1 LHAIKEFFAR
11 FSGWIWHVLQPL
23 GPWGVFAIAA
33 VDGSL
38 VGMPVDAIVAGY
50 VLYYRNL
57 TWLYVLMASAGSAL
71 GSLVIYGI
79 GYEGGETL
87 LRKRMSAERFARIKQ
102 KFDDHEFL
110 ALMLPAI
117 LPPPSPFK
125 LFVLAAAAFEMNIRR
140 FLLAIFLGRV
150 VRFSILSFLVLY
162 FGPQIMSVITDLFH
176 HHRWETIG
184 VVVAI
189 GVAFLVMI
197 LRRNGREK
205 APNTEGSEAKEVS

>member
-1 LHAIKEFFAR
+1 
-11 FSGWIWHVLQPL
+11 
-23 GPWGVFAIAA
+23 
-33 VDGSL
+33 
-38 VGMPVDAIVAGY
+38 
-50 VLYYRNL
+50 
-57 TWLYVLMASAGSAL
+57 MASAGSAL
-71 GSLVIYGI
+71 GSIVLYGI

-150 VRFSILSFLVLY
+150 VRFSILFSWSST
-162 FGPQIMSVITDLFH
+162 SV
-176 HHRWETIG
+176 
-184 VVVAI
+184 
-189 GVAFLVMI
+189 
-197 LRRNGREK
+197 RR
-205 APNTEGSEAKEVS
+205 S

>member
-1 LHAIKEFFAR
+1 M
-11 FSGWIWHVLQPL
+11 
-23 GPWGVFAIAA
+23 FAIAA

-50 VLYYRNL
+50 VLYHRNL
-57 TWLYVLMASAGSAL
+57 TWLYILMASAGSAL

-189 GVAFLVMI
+189 GVALLMMM
-197 LRRNGREK
+197 LRRNGRER
-205 APNTEGSEAKEVS
+205 TEKPEGTEAKEVS

>member
-1 LHAIKEFFAR
+1 LHAIKEFIAR

-38 VGMPVDAIVAGY
+38 VGMPMDAIVAGY
-50 VLYYRNL
+50 VHFHRNL
-57 TWLYVLMASAGSAL
+57 FWLYILMASAGSAL

-87 LRKRMSAERFARIKQ
+87 LRKRMSAERFAQIKQ
-102 KFDDHEFL
+102 KFDYHEFL

-125 LFVLAAAAFEMNIRR
+125 LFVLAAAAFEMNIRK

-150 VRFSILSFLVLY
+150 LRFSILSFLVLY
-162 FGPQIMSVITDLFH
+162 FGPEIIGVITDLFRH
-176 HHRWETIG
+176 HLGITVGIVLVIVAAL
-184 VVVAI
+184 VVVA
-189 GVAFLVMI
+189 
-197 LRRNGREK
+197 LRRNGRQS
-205 APNTEGSEAKEVS
+205 TERPESTEAEELS

>member
-11 FSGWIWHVLQPL
+11 FSGWIWHILQPL

-50 VLYYRNL
+50 VLYHRNL
-57 TWLYVLMASAGSAL
+57 FWLYILMASTGSAL

-79 GYEGGETL
+79 GYGGGETL
-87 LRKRMSAERFARIKQ
+87 LRKRMSAERFAQIKR

-125 LFVLAAAAFEMNIRR
+125 LFVLAAAAFEMNI
-140 FLLAIFLGRV
+140 
-150 VRFSILSFLVLY
+150 LSFLVLY

-184 VVVAI
+184 AVVAI
-189 GVAFLVMI
+189 VVALVV
-197 LRRNGREK
+197 LVVRRNGKERAEK
-205 APNTEGSEAKEVS
+205 PEGAEAEQTS

>member
-1 LHAIKEFFAR
+1 MHAIKEFFAR
-11 FSGWIWHVLQPL
+11 FSAWIWHVLQPL

-38 VGMPVDAIVAGY
+38 VGMPMDAIVAGY
-50 VLYYRNL
+50 VLYHRNL
-57 TWLYVLMASAGSAL
+57 FWLYILMASAGSAL

-79 GYEGGETL
+79 GYEGGETSAAQAHVCRA
-87 LRKRMSAERFARIKQ
+87 LRGIKK

-150 VRFSILSFLVLY
+150 VRFSILCFLVLY
-162 FGPQIMSVITDLFH
+162 FGPQIMSVMADLFQ

-189 GVAFLVMI
+189 AAVLVVLV
-197 LRRNGREK
+197 LRRNGRERSTK
-205 APNTEGSEAKEVS
+205 PQETEAEEA

>member
-1 LHAIKEFFAR
+1 M
-11 FSGWIWHVLQPL
+11 WHVLQPL

-50 VLYYRNL
+50 VLYHRNL
-57 TWLYVLMASAGSAL
+57 TWLYVLMASAGSAV
-71 GSLVIYGI
+71 GSLVMYGI
-79 GYEGGETL
+79 GYEGGENL
-87 LRKRMSAERFARIKQ
+87 LRKRMSAERFAGIKK

-162 FGPQIMSVITDLFH
+162 FGPQIMSVLANLFH

-184 VVVAI
+184 VVVVIAAVI
-189 GVAFLVMI
+189 VVLV

-205 APNTEGSEAKEVS
+205 TPGAEGTEAEA

>member
-1 LHAIKEFFAR
+1 LHGIKEFFAR
-11 FSGWIWHVLQPL
+11 FSGWIWHILQPL

-38 VGMPVDAIVAGY
+38 IGMPVDAIVAGY
-50 VLYYRNL
+50 VLYHRNL
-57 TWLYVLMASAGSAL
+57 FWLYILMASTGSAL

-79 GYEGGETL
+79 GYGGGETL
-87 LRKRMSAERFARIKQ
+87 LRKRMSAERFAQIKR

-150 VRFSILSFLVLY
+150 VRFSILSLLVLY
-162 FGPQIMSVITDLFH
+162 FGPQIMSVMRDLFQ
-176 HHRWETIG
+176 HHRGVTIG
-184 VVVAI
+184 IAVVILAVL
-189 GVAFLVMI
+189 VFLVV
-197 LRRNGREK
+197 RRNGKERAEK
-205 APNTEGSEAKEVS
+205 PEGAQAEQTS

>member
-1 LHAIKEFFAR
+1 MHAIKELFAR

-38 VGMPVDAIVAGY
+38 VGMPLDAIVAGY
-50 VLYYRNL
+50 VLYHRNL
-57 TWLYVLMASAGSAL
+57 FWLYILMASAGSAL
-71 GSLVIYGI
+71 GSMVIYGI

-110 ALMLPAI
+110 GLMLPAM

-125 LFVLAAAAFEMNIRR
+125 LFVLAAAAFEMNVRK

-162 FGPQIMSVITDLFH
+162 FGPQIMSVITDLLH

-189 GVAFLVMI
+189 VVAFVL
-197 LRRNGREK
+197 LAFRRNGRERTAK
-205 APNTEGSEAKEVS
+205 PEETEAKA

>member
-1 LHAIKEFFAR
+1 LHSITEFFAR
-11 FSGWIWHVLQPL
+11 FSSWIWHVLQPL

-38 VGMPVDAIVAGY
+38 VGMPVDAIVAGF
-50 VLYYRNL
+50 VLYHRHL
-57 TWLYVLMASAGSAL
+57 AWLYILMASTGSAL
-71 GSLVIYGI
+71 GSLVMYGI
-79 GYEGGETL
+79 GYEGGENL
-87 LRKRMSAERFARIKQ
+87 LRKRMSPERFAGIKK

-176 HHRWETIG
+176 HHRWQTIG

-189 GVAFLVMI
+189 IMAFIVMI
-197 LRRNGREK
+197 MRRNGREK
-205 APNTEGSEAKEVS
+205 TPGAGGAEAEEVS

>member
-1 LHAIKEFFAR
+1 
-11 FSGWIWHVLQPL
+11 
-23 GPWGVFAIAA
+23 VFAIAA

-38 VGMPVDAIVAGY
+38 VGMPMDAIVAGY
-50 VLYYRNL
+50 VHYHRNL
-57 TWLYVLMASAGSAL
+57 FWLYIVMASAGSAL

-87 LRKRMSAERFARIKQ
+87 LRKHMSAERFARIKQ
-102 KFDDHEFL
+102 KFDQHEFL

-150 VRFSILSFLVLY
+150 VRFSILSILVLY

-184 VVVAI
+184 VAVVIVVAF
-189 GVAFLVMI
+189 VVLVI
-197 LRRNGREK
+197 RRNGRERM
-205 APNTEGSEAKEVS
+205 ANPEETEAEA

>member
-1 LHAIKEFFAR
+1 MHAIKEFFAR

-38 VGMPVDAIVAGY
+38 VGMPMDAIVAGY
-50 VLYYRNL
+50 VLYHRHL
-57 TWLYVLMASAGSAL
+57 FWLYILMASAGSAL

-87 LRKRMSAERFARIKQ
+87 LRKRMSAERFAGIKK

-150 VRFSILSFLVLY
+150 VRFSILSFLVLF
-162 FGPQIMSVITDLFH
+162 FGPQIMSVIADLFH

-184 VVVAI
+184 VVVVIAAI
-189 GVAFLVMI
+189 VVVLV
-197 LRRNGREK
+197 LRRNGREQTAKPEETK
-205 APNTEGSEAKEVS
+205 AEA

>member
-1 LHAIKEFFAR
+1 M
-11 FSGWIWHVLQPL
+11 
-23 GPWGVFAIAA
+23 FAIAA

-50 VLYYRNL
+50 VLYHRNL
-57 TWLYVLMASAGSAL
+57 TWLYILMASAGSAL

-184 VVVAI
+184 VVVVIAAI
-189 GVAFLVMI
+189 LVVLV

-205 APNTEGSEAKEVS
+205 TPGAERTEAKEVS

>member
-1 LHAIKEFFAR
+1 LHSIKEFFTR

-23 GPWGVFAIAA
+23 GPWGVFAIAV

-38 VGMPVDAIVAGY
+38 VGMPMDAIVAGY
-50 VLYYRNL
+50 VHYHHNL
-57 TWLYVLMASAGSAL
+57 AWLYVLMASAGSAL

-87 LRKRMSAERFARIKQ
+87 LRKRMSAERFAGIKK

-110 ALMLPAI
+110 ALMLPAV

-162 FGPQIMSVITDLFH
+162 FGPQIMTVIGTLFH
-176 HHRWETIG
+176 HHRWETVG
-184 VVVAI
+184 VVVAMI
-189 GVAFLVMI
+189 VAFVVMI

-205 APNTEGSEAKEVS
+205 TPDTGAAEAEEVS

>member
-1 LHAIKEFFAR
+1 MHAIKEFFAR

-38 VGMPVDAIVAGY
+38 VGMPLDAIVAGY
-50 VLYYRNL
+50 VLYHRNL
-57 TWLYVLMASAGSAL
+57 FWLYILMASAGSAL
-71 GSLVIYGI
+71 GSMVIYGI

-150 VRFSILSFLVLY
+150 LRFSILSFLVLY
-162 FGPQIMSVITDLFH
+162 FGPQIMSVITDLFL

-189 GVAFLVMI
+189 AAVLVVLV
-197 LRRNGREK
+197 LRRNGRERTAK
-205 APNTEGSEAKEVS
+205 PEETEAEA